1 MDWRA
6 GARVTGAAG
15 LLLLLVTPAW
25 SQPAAPA
32 GRVKTTAG
40 TAVIVHEGRE
50 SPARPGQ
57 PVYEQDVVRTGA
69 GGRLGLTLKDGSRLS
84 LGANSELQLRAFAYS
99 PAQHQLALAVRVLK
113 GVAAYVSGRIAE
125 LSPDSV
131 KIETPTSIIG
141 VRGTH
146 VVVAVDRP

>member
-6 GARVTGAAG
+6 GARVTGAAV
-15 LLLLLVTPAW
+15 LLTLLATPAW
-25 SQPAAPA
+25 PQTASPA
-32 GRVKTTAG
+32 GRVKSTSG

-50 SPARPGQ
+50 VPAEPGR
-57 PVYEQDVVRTGA
+57 PVYEQDIVRTGA
-69 GGRLGLTLKDGSRLS
+69 DGRLGLTLRDGSRLS
-84 LGANSELQLRAFAYS
+84 LGANSELQVRGFAYS

-146 VVVAVDRP
+146 VVIAVDQP